1 MDKNRERTENR
12 CGVRDFA
19 QAMQDKL
26 DRKMEEGRGGW
37 WNPEECTV
45 QELKR
50 LLFSHLEKGDMV
62 DIGNFAMMI
71 WIRQRDAK
79 PDGKE
84 GE

>member
-1 MDKNRERTENR
+1 MNKNVERTENR

-37 WNPEECTV
+37 WDPKQCTIESLNV
-45 QELKR
+45 MLADHIKN
-50 LLFSHLEKGDMV
+50 GDMV

-71 WIRQRDAK
+71 WNRQRQK
-79 PDGKE
+79 
-84 GE
+84 